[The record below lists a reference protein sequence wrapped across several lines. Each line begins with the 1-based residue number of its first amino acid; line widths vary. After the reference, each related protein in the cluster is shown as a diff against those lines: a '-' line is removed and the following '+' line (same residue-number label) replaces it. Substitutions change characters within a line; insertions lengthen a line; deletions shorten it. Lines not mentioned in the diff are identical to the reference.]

1 MITESDQLASA
12 IDYVAQTRPE
22 LRDERAELLRYI
34 IDLGIQ
40 AMDAEILAGI
50 ESRKKAITQA
60 AGSLT
65 DIWPENWRE
74 LIRSEWPE

>member
-12 IDYVAQTRPE
+12 IDYAARARPE

-40 AMDAEILAGI
+40 TISAQRDEEIEA
-50 ESRKKAITQA
+50 RQKAIHEA
-60 AGSLT
+60 AGSFSG
-65 DIWPENWRE
+65 IWPENYLDE
-74 LIRSEWPE
+74 LRAEWPA

>member
-12 IDYVAQTRPE
+12 IDYAARARPE